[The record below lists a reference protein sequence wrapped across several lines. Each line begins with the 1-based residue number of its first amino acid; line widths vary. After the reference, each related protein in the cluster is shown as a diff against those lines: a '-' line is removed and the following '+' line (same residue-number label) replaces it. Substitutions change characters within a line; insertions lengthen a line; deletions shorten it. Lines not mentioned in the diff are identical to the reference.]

1 MTIDE
6 NYVFPLYITKEVI
19 EGIKKICKENVN
31 EVFGYL
37 VGERYIWNK
46 QKYIFLNHYLYIKEA
61 FIANEFSFQES
72 GEKGIVNNIQFEFFK
87 YSEEFDKLKLNQN
100 NKNLLRLGWWHS
112 HPNFGCF
119 LSSVDLTTQRSIF
132 NKSYHVAL
140 VVDPIRDEFKFFT
153 LNDQSENGY
162 KEISYAIIK

>member
-6 NYVFPLYITKEVI
+6 NYVFPLYITKEVL
-19 EGIKKICKENVN
+19 EGIKKICKENIN

-46 QKYIFLNHYLYIKEA
+46 QKYVLLNHYLYIKEA

-87 YSEEFDKLKLNQN
+87 YSEEFD
-100 NKNLLRLGWWHS
+100 NLTIS
-112 HPNFGCF
+112 
-119 LSSVDLTTQRSIF
+119 TQCKQIYE
-132 NKSYHVAL
+132 YHHR
-140 VVDPIRDEFKFFT
+140 PQQTE
-153 LNDQSENGY
+153 
-162 KEISYAIIK
+162 